1 MITVLLLVLVLG
13 ETGELV
19 LRNGKTL
26 AYRDT
31 YEVKDGHV
39 LFHNP
44 KGDLFKLPLSMV
56 DLDKTKA
63 RAEARKKAAQA
74 APKPE
79 PMQELTPFER
89 FARDAQQ
96 TEDGKGGNVVILEQG
111 AGPLPGSTT
120 SSQSTDVGSESKKDD
135 GKKTEAKDN
144 CKRLRTRIS
153 ILEREVTSV
162 RRQKQTAESR
172 ATDIAKENAL
182 EKKLTNLENRLQAL
196 KEQLKNCK

>member
-26 AYRDT
+26 AYRDS

-56 DLDKTKA
+56 DLDKTEA

-74 APKPE
+74 QPEAEPK
-79 PMQELTPFER
+79 QELTPFER

-96 TEDGKGGNVVILEQG
+96 TEDGKGGNVIILEQG
-111 AGPLPGSTT
+111 AGPLPGTST
-120 SSQSTDVGSESKKDD
+120 SSPSTDEGSEEKKDD
-135 GKKTEAKDN
+135 GKKKESQDN

-153 ILEREVTSV
+153 ILEREATSL

-182 EKKLTNLENRLQAL
+182 EKKLTDVENRLKSL
-196 KEQLKNCK
+196 REQLKNCK